1 MTDSGISTAGF
12 SPPTPSAPLGVPIGL
27 ELMGKPWRDLELL
40 DIAERLEAVL
50 QARREPM
57 LDEVASESYM

>member
-12 SPPTPSAPLGVPIGL
+12 SPPTPSALLGVPIGL

-57 LDEVASESYM
+57 LDEVAGESYM

>member
-12 SPPTPSAPLGVPIGL
+12 SPPTESAPLGVPIGL

-57 LDEVASESYM
+57 LDEIAGEKYM